1 MSDSNNDRITRLRA
15 RKSALQEKVRA
26 LQANP
31 NMRNKDFK
39 VARLNDQVSTITEK
53 IMELEGKKK

>member
-1 MSDSNNDRITRLRA
+1 MSNTNKDRITRLRA

-26 LQANP
+26 LQTNS
-31 NMRNKDFK
+31 NMRNKEFK
-39 VARLNDQVSTITEK
+39 VGRLNDQVLTITEK